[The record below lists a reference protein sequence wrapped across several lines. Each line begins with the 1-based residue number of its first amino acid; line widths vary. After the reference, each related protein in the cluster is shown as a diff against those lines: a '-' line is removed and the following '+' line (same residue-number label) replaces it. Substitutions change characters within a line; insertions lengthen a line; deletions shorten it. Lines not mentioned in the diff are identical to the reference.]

1 MGLLILAIV
10 LRTKATAALA
20 SVLCMK
26 WMWAVYWLGCSTSKQ
41 KVLGLNPNVP
51 NLPVNILE
59 EVHPPYLRL
68 DNMCL
73 NSSM

>member
-1 MGLLILAIV
+1 MYLKYGTANPGNSLEDQSYSSLGFSSVYGMDVGRLLV
-10 LRTKATAALA
+10 R
-20 SVLCMK
+20 VFD
-26 WMWAVYWLGCSTSKQ
+26 
-41 KVLGLNPNVP
+41 NVP
-51 NLPVNILE
+51 SLPVNILE